1 MNGIIRVFGEDMIVE
16 HVDNITMEEG
26 HVEFFDIY
34 ANCKDIAL
42 DDFAGFKF
50 DRKEEVMV
58 ATKQKGG
65 LPRHHWFPNAYLLSY
80 NRAGGNMILNYINK
94 EGEDDYFPF
103 NPNDLV
109 EIVFEEE
116 EEA

>member
-58 ATKQKGG
+58 ATKQNGG

-80 NRAGGNMILNYINK
+80 NRASGNMILNYINK

-103 NPNDLV
+103 NPNELV

-116 EEA
+116 EA